1 MNTATATIITIF
13 AATLTL
19 VTVLVYDRIVRDL
32 RYQVEI
38 ARDHADQ
45 CQALMAT
52 MRAHPSGK
60 RISPDLALIKGS
72 AS

>member
-1 MNTATATIITIF
+1 MNTATATIITLF
-13 AATLTL
+13 ACGLALAT
-19 VTVLVYDRIVRDL
+19 VYVYEKVLRDL

-52 MRAHPSGK
+52 MQAHPSGK